1 MTLTSATSAAR
12 RATLVVASA
21 LTLVSLGA
29 SPARAE
35 VILVTTTADGGAGS
49 LRAAFDTA
57 NGNGQTDEIV
67 LQAGATYDLTLCGG
81 AVQEN
86 ANADGDLDH
95 FAPEGLSITGNGAV
109 IRNTCPDERVIH
121 LVASGPFSLIGTT
134 VTGGDAP
141 GDGGAIESV
150 SGSQEVKVTGS
161 SFVANE
167 AIGDGGAIESTS
179 SPISVAESTFT
190 QNRAGT
196 DGGGDG
202 GALETTDGGITV
214 LRSAIV
220 GNTAGGSGGGIRTC
234 CDTPI
239 TITDSVITGN
249 HALSSTGGGI
259 HTTDSPI
266 DVVRSTI
273 SDNTAAND
281 GGAVRTSGDPLHP
294 IRVTDSTISGNTS
307 GADGGAFRSSSSPI
321 TLTNTT
327 VSGNA
332 AASDGGAFR
341 TTLAPVTAN
350 NVTFQGNSA
359 TAEGQ
364 AFDADASVQ
373 LSNTIL
379 SGASPICTGVGP
391 FTSGGYNIAM
401 DTTCALT
408 GTGDQQNAD
417 PMVAPLADNGGPTQT
432 HALQKGS
439 PAVDAGNPAPPG
451 SGGSACVGTD
461 QRGLP
466 RTGACDIGAYELTLC
481 QTVPVNRIGTSD
493 RDVLRGTPGPDGIL
507 AFGGNDRVRALGGN
521 DGVCAGPGKDRV
533 SGGGGKDRLRGEG
546 GRDLLKGGGGK
557 DRLNGGPG
565 KDTCVGQGGKD
576 KATACETEKSIP

>member
-1 MTLTSATSAAR
+1 
-12 RATLVVASA
+12 VVASA

-29 SPARAE
+29 TSARAE

-49 LRAAFDTA
+49 LRTAFDIA
-57 NGNGQTDEIV
+57 NGNGQADEIV

-81 AVQEN
+81 AGQED

-95 FAPEGLSITGNGAV
+95 IAPEALSITGNDAT

-121 LVASGPFSLIGTT
+121 LVVSGPFSLIATT

-150 SGSQEVKVTGS
+150 GGSQEVKVTGA

-167 AIGDGGAIESTS
+167 STGDGGAIESTS
-179 SPISVAESTFT
+179 SPISVVDSTFT
-190 QNRAGT
+190 QNKAGT
-196 DGGGDG
+196 DGSGDG

-214 LRSAIV
+214 LRSTIA

-239 TITDSVITGN
+239 TVTDSAITGN
-249 HALSSTGGGI
+249 QALGSTGGGI
-259 HTTDSPI
+259 HTTDSQI
-266 DVVRSTI
+266 DIVRSTI
-273 SDNTAAND
+273 SGNTAAND
-281 GGAVRTSGDPLHP
+281 GGAVRTSGDPLFP
-294 IRVTDSTISGNTS
+294 ITVSDSTISGNTS
-307 GADGGAFRSSSSPI
+307 GADGGGFRSSTSPI
-321 TLTNTT
+321 MLENTT
-327 VSGNA
+327 VSGNS
-332 AASDGGAFR
+332 AASDGGAIR

-364 AFDADASVQ
+364 TFDADAAVQ

-379 SGASPICTGVGP
+379 SGASPTCTGVGP
-391 FTSGGYNIAM
+391 FTSGGYNVAT
-401 DTTCALT
+401 DTTCALP
-408 GTGDQQNAD
+408 GTGDQNAD
-417 PMVAPLADNGGPTQT
+417 PMLAPLADNGGPTQT
-432 HALQKGS
+432 HALQEGS
-439 PAVDAGNPAPPG
+439 PAVNAGNPAPAG
-451 SGGSACVGTD
+451 SGGSACAGTD

-466 RTGACDIGAYELTLC
+466 RTGACDIGAYELTFC
-481 QTVPVNRIGTSD
+481 QQVPVNRIGT
-493 RDVLRGTPGPDGIL
+493 PGPDVLTGTAGPDGFL
-507 AFGGNDRVRALGGN
+507 AFGGDDRVRALGGS
-521 DGVCAGPGKDRV
+521 DGVCAGPGKDRA

-565 KDTCVGQGGKD
+565 RDTCVGQGGKD
-576 KATACETEKSIP
+576 KASACETEKGIP